1 MVSPFEVRE
10 DGVVWRG
17 DGETLSVQA
26 WGDNSLRTRSMV
38 MGDIEDSDFSLLPP
52 RRSAVEV
59 SVELGS
65 AQEGER
71 LGAGDSVVTDVA
83 TVTNGRITAVLTAE
97 TEYVESLEYV
107 VHRCRLEYRNQNGRG
122 QGFQLVSPREREVF
136 MQALQQ
142 QVNRATG
149 HTSG

>member
-71 LGAGDSVVTDVA
+71 LGQA
-83 TVTNGRITAVLTAE
+83 TPSSPT
-97 TEYVESLEYV
+97 
-107 VHRCRLEYRNQNGRG
+107 
-122 QGFQLVSPREREVF
+122 SPRSPT
-136 MQALQQ
+136 A
-142 QVNRATG
+142 G
-149 HTSG
+149 SPPC